1 MKTVLDIN
9 EIKKILPHRFPLLL
23 VDKIIE
29 LEPMKYA
36 VGVKNITA
44 SEIPFLGHFP
54 NEPIMPGVLLVEAM
68 AQVGGIS
75 VLYAE
80 EHRGKLPVFAKID
93 NCRFRRQVIPGDQ
106 FVTTAEVVKIVR
118 NKLVIIKL
126 TGTVNGEVAAEAE
139 GTFSL
144 IPPKEAE

>member
-1 MKTVLDIN
+1 MELNVN
-9 EIKKILPHRFPLLL
+9 EIKEILPHRYPMLL
-23 VDKIIE
+23 VDRIIE
-29 LEPMKYA
+29 LEPLKRA
-36 VGVKNITA
+36 VGIKNISDTD
-44 SEIPFLGHFP
+44 LVLQGHFP
-54 NEPIMPGVLLVEAM
+54 GNPIMPGVLLVEAM

-93 NCRFRRQVIPGDQ
+93 NCRFRRQVVPGDQ

-118 NKLVIIKL
+118 NRLVIIKL
-126 TGTVNGEVAAEAE
+126 TGTVNGEIAAEAE

-144 IPPKEAE
+144 IPPKDAE

>member
-1 MKTVLDIN
+1 MQLNIN
-9 EIKKILPHRFPLLL
+9 EIKEILPHRYPMLL

-29 LEPMKYA
+29 LEPCQRA
-36 VGVKNITA
+36 VGVKNVTA
-44 SEIPFLGHFP
+44 TELVFNGHFP
-54 NEPIMPGVLLVEAM
+54 EEPIMPGVLLVEAM

-93 NCRFRRQVIPGDQ
+93 KVRFRRQVVPGDQ
-106 FVTTAEVVKIVR
+106 FITTAEVIKIVR
-118 NKLVIIKL
+118 GKVVIMKFV
-126 TGTVNGEVAAEAE
+126 GTVDGEIAAEAE

-144 IPPKEAE
+144 IAPEKE

>member
-1 MKTVLDIN
+1 MELNVN
-9 EIKKILPHRFPLLL
+9 EIKEILPHRYPMLL
-23 VDKIIE
+23 VDRIIE
-29 LEPMKYA
+29 LEPLKRA
-36 VGVKNITA
+36 VGIKNISDTD
-44 SEIPFLGHFP
+44 LVLQGHFP
-54 NEPIMPGVLLVEAM
+54 GNPIMPGVLLVEAM

-75 VLYAE
+75 VLYADD
-80 EHRGKLPVFAKID
+80 HRGKLPVFAKID

>member
-1 MKTVLDIN
+1 MELNIN
-9 EIKKILPHRFPLLL
+9 QIKEILPHRYPMLL

-29 LEPMKYA
+29 LEPLKRA
-36 VGVKNITA
+36 VGVKNVTA
-44 SEIPFLGHFP
+44 TELVFNGHFP
-54 NEPIMPGVLLVEAM
+54 DEPIMPGVLLVEAM

-93 NCRFRRQVIPGDQ
+93 KVRFRRQVVPGDQ
-106 FVTTAEVVKIVR
+106 FITTAEVIKIVR
-118 NKLVIIKL
+118 GKVVIIKFV
-126 TGTVNGEVAAEAE
+126 GTVDGEIAAEAE

-144 IPPKEAE
+144 IAPEEK